1 MASSRRDFTH
11 SQQAIT
17 MGTKHRLCPSLD
29 RALAPNGRPAAE
41 NFRAWFRDSKVVD
54 SAGRPLVVYHG
65 TDQEFSGFSKDCIG
79 DNFRADERGFFFIS
93 DPKQASNYDE
103 NDTVGLGKRPG
114 GNVIPAYISLQRP
127 LVVDDLLLRSEGMHP
142 IGVNDDVV
150 SFWDTYQSLILEW
163 SDARKA
169 DGIILVDRSYRVGGE
184 PTRMVVAFEPRQ
196 IKSALGNSDL
206 YSVFSDELSDA
217 RPTVAPRHTPRQREK
232 VCP

>member
-1 MASSRRDFTH
+1 M
-11 SQQAIT
+11 T
-17 MGTKHRLCPSLD
+17 MSPTFAPKRLCPSTLEHVT
-29 RALAPNGRPAAE
+29 APNGRSVAV

-54 SAGRPLVVYHG
+54 SSGRPLVVYHG

-93 DPKQASNYDE
+93 DPKQASNYAE

-114 GNVIPAYISLQRP
+114 GNVIPTYISLQRP

-150 SFWDTYQSLILEW
+150 SFWDTYQSLVLEW

-169 DGIILVDRSYRVGGE
+169 DGIILVDQSYRVGGE

-196 IKSALGNSDL
+196 IKSALGNSGL
-206 YSVFSDELSDA
+206 YSVFSGELSDTSPA
-217 RPTVAPRHTPRQREK
+217 VAPRQDARRRQK